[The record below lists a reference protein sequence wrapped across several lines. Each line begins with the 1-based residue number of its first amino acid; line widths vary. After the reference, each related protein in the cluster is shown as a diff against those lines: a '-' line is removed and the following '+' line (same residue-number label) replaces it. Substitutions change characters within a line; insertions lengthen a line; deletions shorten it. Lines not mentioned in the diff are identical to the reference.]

1 MKNLINTI
9 FILLA
14 TLSMTI
20 AIADTPKGKK
30 LGNVTDVTTI
40 KVIAFTDDSSLVVNG
55 TVTGLE
61 TGPMGDY
68 KVKITNG
75 NKFKGE
81 SFSKMDCTLLP
92 HLEEVYGGAA
102 NGNVL
107 VTTFTID
114 GVDYESL
121 GFYSPAK
128 AFPIE
133 GYEVVIRNGKGR
145 GLWNSMNCT
154 IK

>member
-1 MKNLINTI
+1 MKK
-9 FILLA
+9 ILLA
-14 TLSMTI
+14 VLVMVLSTVVY
-20 AIADTPKGKK
+20 ADKPPKGKK
-30 LGNVTDVTTI
+30 LGNATDIIDI
-40 KVIAFTDDSSLVVNG
+40 KVIAFTDEASLVVNG

-75 NKFKGE
+75 KSFQGE

-92 HLEEVYGGAA
+92 KLEEVYGGAV

-114 GVDYESL
+114 GKDYESL
-121 GFYSPAK
+121 GFYSPTV
-128 AFPIE
+128 AFPSE
-133 GYEVVIRNGKGR
+133 GYKVVIRNGKNR
-145 GLWNSMNCT
+145 ELWNSMKCK